1 MGLNSV
7 VHFCPMPS
15 FSQLKLSAAARPLV
29 DQVLARA
36 TTDADRARIQSA
48 LVSAAGADLNK
59 VLSAQEVKAVAD
71 AFERAGTGALTPDL
85 IGVGIAQ
92 AHVALKSMADLG
104 NLDGVTNVFTLQGT
118 SVETRMVK
126 ELQDAVVRANGR
138 PMDVNMLIFEFQS
151 DAMQQAV
158 TDIARQHPNV
168 TFRVI
173 ADSGQATASG
183 GNALPEILKLGLPN
197 IQVKFKK
204 DFPYVWNDTQ
214 KRPLYNHGATQGLN
228 HHKGFVTFIDGKP
241 DALLTGSF
249 NWSATADTKNYEDL
263 TIFQNKDSA
272 SKRAVEQFGAEF
284 AGYWNNPEAALSPNA
299 FQNFKGTKWNE
310 MLKAHGQRPTATV
323 NRPDDSYASYTLPSD
338 SKSLDVNGF
347 TAQDEARLATLLGSK
362 ALARTVMQDRAK
374 FGRFADLSD
383 LLERVPQIATRLTA
397 EEQQHLGF
405 GSGQVSINTATL
417 EELDKVGLT
426 KKQATALVAYREAHG
441 DFDSVDDLIKVG
453 VPRATITRLRDF
465 LTAVDV
471 EAFFNSRPSG
481 ATSGG
486 TGYGPAGTRTSLV
499 ADANGVVSPT
509 RASVTVAA
517 TDLFNRAKAGES
529 IDVAMYGASPSAPE
543 FQALIAAAKRG
554 AVVRVV
560 LHDEYTGPSAA
571 ALKALATQGFPV
583 DVRIQKAKTMHEK
596 FGVVGNDVFFGSANF
611 SESSSTKHSENRVTI
626 KNHDETASQFKARF
640 EEIWGKS
647 KPA

>member
-1 MGLNSV
+1 MTT
-7 VHFCPMPS
+7 
-15 FSQLKLSAAARPLV
+15 FSQLKLTSAARPIV
-29 DQVLARA
+29 DRVLARA
-36 TTDADRARIQSA
+36 TTAADRTRIEKA

-59 VLSAQEVKAVAD
+59 VLSAQEVQAVAD
-71 AFERAGTGALTPDL
+71 AFEAAATGALTPDL
-85 IGVGIAQ
+85 LGVGIEG

-104 NLDGVTNVFTLQGT
+104 NLDGVSNVFTLQGK
-118 SVETRMVK
+118 SVEARMVR

-151 DAMQQAV
+151 DVMEKAV
-158 TDIARQHPNV
+158 TDIARQNPNV

-183 GNALPEILKLGLPN
+183 GNALPELLKLGLPN

-204 DFPYVWNDTQ
+204 DFPYVWNDSL
-214 KRPLYNHGATQGLN
+214 KRPTYNHGATQGLN

-249 NWSATADTKNYEDL
+249 NWSTTADTKNYEDL
-263 TIFQNKDSA
+263 TVFQNKDS
-272 SKRAVEQFGAEF
+272 SSRRAVEQFGGEF
-284 AGYWNNPEAALSPNA
+284 AGYWNNPDAALSPNA
-299 FQNFKGTKWNE
+299 FQNYKGTKWNE
-310 MLKAHGQRPTATV
+310 MLIAHGKPGTSIT
-323 NRPDDSYASYTLPSD
+323 NRADDSYGTYALPSD
-338 SKSLDVNGF
+338 TKSLDVNGF
-347 TAQDEARLATLLGSK
+347 RVQDETRLATLLGSK
-362 ALARTVMQDRAK
+362 TLARTVMQERAK
-374 FGRFADLSD
+374 FGRFADATD
-383 LLERVPQIATRLTA
+383 LKERVPQLANLTEA
-397 EEQQHLGF
+397 QLQNIGF

-426 KKQATALVAYREAHG
+426 KKQATALVAYRAQNG
-441 DFDSVDDLIKVG
+441 DFDSIHDLIKVG
-453 VPRATITRLRDF
+453 VPKATITRLRAS

-471 EAFFNSRPSG
+471 EAFFNSRPAG
-481 ATSGG
+481 APAGG
-486 TGYGPAGTRTSLV
+486 TGYGPDGTRTAVV
-499 ADANGVVSPT
+499 AGADGVIGNS

-517 TDLFNRAKAGES
+517 TDLFNRAKAGET

-543 FQALIAAAKRG
+543 FVALIAAAKRG

-560 LHDEYTGPSAA
+560 LEDGYTGPAAA

-611 SESSSTKHSENRVTI
+611 SESSSTKHSENRIAV
-626 KNHDETASQFKARF
+626 KNHQETADVFKSRF
-640 EEIWGKS
+640 DEIWAKS
-647 KPA
+647 VPG